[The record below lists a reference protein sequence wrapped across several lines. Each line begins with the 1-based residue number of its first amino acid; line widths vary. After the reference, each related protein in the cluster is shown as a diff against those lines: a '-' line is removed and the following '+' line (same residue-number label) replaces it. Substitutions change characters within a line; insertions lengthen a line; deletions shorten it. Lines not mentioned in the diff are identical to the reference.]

1 MKIFWLQ
8 IYVLPR
14 KSEDIDIIRHFYLS
28 LTFLIKNISDHLS
41 EVTSIQG
48 VTVIGLVSSF
58 LLLFYWFLGPFTAL
72 MMSYVIPS
80 SLFSVFVD
88 FPRLQVLHLYKC
100 IPDFISWLFLNISQW
115 KDEGS
120 IQPSW
125 FLQRPPP
132 PTAALIFYGSIFID
146 MSVTL
151 SLSYDDIILFS
162 QCCYHHEAD
171 DSVLI
176 LAAVVWTTTWN
187 GATMSSWG
195 LLLIVLLSMSGESS
209 PTQQCSAVS
218 PATYC
223 SIG

>member
-1 MKIFWLQ
+1 MKISWLQ

-41 EVTSIQG
+41 EVTSIQD

-132 PTAALIFYGSIFID
+132 HSCSNLLWINLHWYVCYI
-146 MSVTL
+146 VT
-151 SLSYDDIILFS
+151 
-162 QCCYHHEAD
+162 
-171 DSVLI
+171 VLWWYYTFF
-176 LAAVVWTTTWN
+176 A
-187 GATMSSWG
+187 
-195 LLLIVLLSMSGESS
+195 VLLSPRGRWFSADSS
-209 PTQQCSAVS
+209 CCCLDYHLKRCYYVFLGIAS
-218 PATYC
+218 YC
-223 SIG
+223 PSVNEWRIISNSTVLGCFAGYIL